1 MEEDQK
7 QLQDAYRRKIEE
19 MQKRREA
26 EEQLRQMLQTVLDS
40 KAYERMTNIKLSNEQ
55 LYLQL
60 AQTLVTLYRQ
70 GQLKVKVTEAQ
81 LKELVS
87 RMLSQRRE
95 TTIRRL

>member
-26 EEQLRQMLQTVLDS
+26 EEQLRQILQTVLDS

>member
-26 EEQLRQMLQTVLDS
+26 EEQIRQILQAVLDS
-40 KAYERMTNIKLSNEQ
+40 AAYERMSNIKISNEQ

-70 GQLKVKVTEAQ
+70 GQLKAKVTEAQ

-87 RMLSQRRE
+87 RVISQRRE